1 LNTKELEEFSKE
13 LRKAVLISLNVARS
27 GHSGGSL
34 SSIDILNA
42 LYFGGILNIDP
53 KDPKNPNNDRFVLS
67 KGHAAPA
74 YYTVLAYKGFFD
86 KDMLYTLRKL
96 GSPLQGHP
104 DSKKL
109 PGVCASTGS
118 LGHGLSQAVG
128 IALALKLK
136 KSPATVFC
144 LIGDGEMQEGLVY
157 EALMSAH
164 HFGLNNLCVILDF
177 NGLQIDGA
185 VRDVMN
191 IEPVRLKFEAFGFLT
206 YEVDGHNYEQLID
219 VLSKAKNSDKP
230 TAIIAHTIK
239 GKGVSFMEN
248 KYEYHGKPPTD
259 EELEKA
265 LSELGVE
272 NGI

>member
-1 LNTKELEEFSKE
+1 MNAKELEEFSKE
-13 LRKAVLISLNVARS
+13 LRKTVLVSLNVAKS

-34 SSIDILNA
+34 SSIDILNV

-74 YYTVLAYKGFFD
+74 LYTVLAYKSFFN

-136 KSPATVFC
+136 KSPSFVYC

-164 HFGLNNLCVILDF
+164 HFALNNLCVILDF

-191 IEPVRLKFEAFGFLT
+191 IEPVRAKFEAFGFLT

-219 VLSKAKNSDKP
+219 VLSKVKQSDKP
-230 TAIIAHTIK
+230 TAVIAHTVK

-265 LSELGVE
+265 LNELGVE

>member
-1 LNTKELEEFSKE
+1 MDIKELKEFSKQ
-13 LRKAVLISLNVARS
+13 LRKAILISLNTAKS

-34 SSIDILNA
+34 SSIDILNT

-53 KDPKNPNNDRFVLS
+53 QDPKNDSQDRFVLS

-74 YYTVLAYKGFFD
+74 LYACLAYKGFFD
-86 KDMLYTLRKL
+86 KDLLYTLRKL
-96 GSPLQGHP
+96 GSSLQGHP

-128 IALALKLK
+128 MALALKLK
-136 KSPATVFC
+136 KSSSKVYC

-157 EALMSAH
+157 EALMAANH
-164 HFGLNNLCVILDF
+164 YHLDNLCVILDF

-185 VRDVMN
+185 LKDVMDIN
-191 IEPVRLKFEAFGFLT
+191 PVKEKFEAFGFLT
-206 YEVDGHNYEQLID
+206 YEVDGHNYEALLE
-219 VLSKAKNSDKP
+219 VFLKTKKASKPCAV
-230 TAIIAHTIK
+230 IARTTK

-265 LSELGVE
+265 LKELGVQ